1 MKLYI
6 DRYEIGFEIW
16 EVTVG
21 AGRPRSFCVEDAIDR
36 AMTVFW
42 RKGYEGASMA
52 DLTDAMGINPPSLY
66 ACFGNKEG
74 LFRAVVDRYLE
85 RGAAFMKDVL
95 AAPTAE
101 AVAAAYLHG
110 VAALVVAPDDNNP
123 PGCLLLQTGLS
134 GADPD
139 IPDRLA
145 QHRIG
150 KEIALKAR
158 FEAAQRQGDLSVD
171 ADPAALARY
180 LTTIANG
187 MAVQAASGATVVQLH
202 EVADFA
208 LSAWPRNGTL
218 SGTARAKSPPADATA
233 V

>member
-1 MKLYI
+1 M
-6 DRYEIGFEIW
+6 
-16 EVTVG
+16 G
-21 AGRPRSFCVEDAIDR
+21 AGRPRSFCVENALDR
-36 AMTVFW
+36 AMTIFW

-85 RGAAFMKDVL
+85 RGVVFMKNVL
-95 AAPTAE
+95 AEPTAE

-110 VAALVVAPDDNNP
+110 VAALVVAPDADNP

-134 GADPD
+134 SADPD

-145 QHRIG
+145 QCRIE

-158 FEAAQRQGDLSVD
+158 FEAAQKQGDLSDD

-187 MAVQAASGATVVQLH
+187 MAVQAASGTTVEQLR

-208 LSAWPRNGTL
+208 LAAWPRNGTL
-218 SGTARAKSPPADATA
+218 SGKAREKTSPAD
-233 V
+233 VSV